1 MKHTLEKDEYLTPL
15 NSAVGYRRVAEAA
28 LSRGEGISWGER
40 SIRFRGEAEVPPGT
54 AVELHIEGVAG
65 VVPPLVVY
73 LEIQACDPEALGGFL
88 FSGAIK
94 GIVSRA

>member
-15 NSAVGYRRVAEAA
+15 NCAVGYRRVAEAA
-28 LSRGEGISWGER
+28 LSQGEGISWGGR
-40 SIRFRGEAEVPPGT
+40 SIRFRGAAEVSPGT

-73 LEIQACDPEALGGFL
+73 LEIQACDPQTPGGFL